1 MTKPG
6 KLGQLFLEKQLLTD
20 AQLGELLQQP
30 PADGTSLGTLAV
42 RRGWVTAERLLEVL
56 SEHYRM
62 PAVRLREMTLEPDA
76 LALVPAKV
84 AYHCTLIPVRVTK
97 TTLVVA
103 IANPQD
109 VRALDEVRLVL
120 QGRLVV
126 EALLATEADIQEA
139 LKAHYGLG
147 ADMPAP
153 SRGAKPAA
161 KGALSKAEDG
171 LEDLEQ
177 MAGDA
182 SVIRLVNQLILEA
195 HARGATD
202 IHLEPHRGT
211 LHLRYRVDG
220 MLHNMEVS
228 SVMKQLYPAIVS
240 RVKVLS
246 NLNIVERRL
255 PQDGRAS
262 VKIGEDKLDLRVSVL
277 PTPAGES
284 IVVRILPNK
293 RLLSLRDLGFREEDV
308 QLLGRILK
316 KPHGMI
322 LITGPTGSG
331 KSTTLYACLNTIDT
345 SERKIITI
353 EDPIEYEMENVTQ
366 VQVQPNIGLT
376 FAQGLRSMLRHDPDV
391 MMVGE
396 IRDVETAELAVRIA
410 LTGHLVF
417 STVHTNDAASAVTRL
432 MEMGLDPYLI
442 ASSVECVIGQ
452 RLVRSLCTK
461 CKQAAPGPGGQGE
474 MAYQAKG
481 CAACHQ
487 SGYLG
492 RSAIYEF
499 FLVTQEIKE
508 LLLKRASADAIRQKV
523 VELGM
528 RTMRE
533 DGWEKVRQGLT
544 TLDEVLRVTQDD
556 T

>member
-1 MTKPG
+1 MVKAG
-6 KLGQLFLEKQLLTD
+6 KLGQLLVEKQLVTEP
-20 AQLGELLQQP
+20 QLQELLNDPQ
-30 PADGTSLGTLAV
+30 ADGASLGNLAV
-42 RRGWVTAERLLEVL
+42 RRGWVAPERLLEVL
-56 SEHYRM
+56 SEHYHL
-62 PAVRLREMTLEPDA
+62 PKVHLRDVTIEPDA
-76 LALVPAKV
+76 VARVPAKV
-84 AYHCTLIPVRVTK
+84 AYHCLVMPVRTTK
-97 TTLVVA
+97 TSLIVA

-109 VRALDEVRLVL
+109 VRALDEVRMVL
-120 QGRLVV
+120 QGRLNVDAV
-126 EALLATEADIQEA
+126 LATETDIREA
-139 LKAHYGLG
+139 LKEHYGLG
-147 ADMPAP
+147 ADMSALTA
-153 SRGAKPAA
+153 GARPAA
-161 KGALSKAEDG
+161 FAKTGKEEG

-182 SVIRLVNQLILEA
+182 SVIKLVNQLILEA

-202 IHLEPHRGT
+202 IHLEPHRGK
-211 LHLRYRVDG
+211 LHIRYRVDG
-220 MLHNMEVS
+220 MLQSVEVS
-228 SVMKQLYPAIVS
+228 ATVKQLYPAIVS
-240 RVKVLS
+240 RIKVLS

-293 RLLSLRDLGFREEDV
+293 RVLSLRELGFHEEDV
-308 QLLGRILK
+308 QLLGRIIK

-345 SERKIITI
+345 NERKIITI

-432 MEMGLDPYLI
+432 LEMGLDPYLI

-452 RLVRSLCTK
+452 RLVRNLCPK
-461 CKQAAPGPGGQGE
+461 CKQSVPAAGGKGE
-474 MAYQAKG
+474 PTFQAKG
-481 CAACHQ
+481 CPACHQ

-499 FLVTQEIKE
+499 FLMTQEIKE
-508 LLLKRASADAIRQKV
+508 MLLNRASADAIRQKI

-533 DGWEKVRQGLT
+533 DGWEKVRQGIT